1 MKQRLGIIRY
11 NLGVLVDKPERPAL
25 VWMMLGTVLV
35 SLADTA
41 SILLVAPLAQ
51 AMTGQWRSGAAGYA
65 AELLGVNTQGELVAA
80 LAGAVIIGF
89 IVKDLLSILVQW
101 WSLKVSSNLRYK
113 SAIEISEYYLRL
125 PYSKH
130 AYLGLAVIL
139 NKSGQNVTMAY
150 SGYLF
155 GTITLATQ
163 IFAVVSVVGALLIAA
178 PVATAI
184 LALFIGLFGWLF
196 LRKVRP
202 LNERLGAE
210 EVAANER
217 SFRACFDAFGTIKE
231 TQLRNA
237 YDFYLER
244 IDEASAKLRDI
255 SIQKG
260 FIASLP
266 KQLIEIVFML
276 ALAIV
281 FAFTAFVGDSQSLL
295 SSMAVLLAAAFRVLP
310 TAAGMLGTLAT
321 IRQAEPATREFI
333 ASKLAARSQIKSME
347 IVSREEVTPLVLR
360 KELEVRDVHFRYD
373 DDAPEVLKGVDLRIP
388 FGTKAAFV
396 GSSGA
401 GKSTL
406 LDLLMGLQVPTS
418 GEILIDG
425 ADMRENIYGWQSN
438 IGVVPQNVFITDRT
452 IAENIAFDQR
462 REDIDPE
469 RVREA
474 LEGARLWE
482 FVSSQPEG
490 IWSEF
495 GEQGRRLSGGQL
507 QRVGIARALYRR
519 PNLLILDEATSAL
532 DNETEA
538 EIAETIDN
546 LSGKITVIIVAHR
559 LSTIRNADQIVF
571 LANGVVDGIGSF
583 IELQER
589 SEGFRNLVKLA
600 ALEQA

>member
-1 MKQRLGIIRY
+1 MKQRLGIMRHT
-11 NLGVLVDKPERPAL
+11 LGVLVDKPERPAL
-25 VWMMLGTVLV
+25 IWMLLGTIVV

-51 AMTGQWRSGAAGYA
+51 AMTGQWRSGSAGYA
-65 AELLGVNTQGELVAA
+65 AELLGTKSQGELVAT
-80 LAGAVIIGF
+80 LGGAVIVGF
-89 IVKDLLSILVQW
+89 ILKDLLSIVVQW
-101 WSLKVSSNLRYK
+101 WTLKVSCDLCYK
-113 SAIEISEYYLRL
+113 NAIEINEYYLRL

-139 NKSGQNVTMAY
+139 NKSGQNVTLAY
-150 SGYLF
+150 TGYLF
-155 GTITLATQ
+155 GIITLVTQ

-178 PVATAI
+178 PLATII
-184 LALFIGLFGWLF
+184 LALFVSLFGWLF
-196 LRKVRP
+196 LRKVRT

-210 EVAANER
+210 ELAARER
-217 SFRACFDAFGTIKE
+217 SFKAAFDAFGTIKE

-237 YDFYLER
+237 YDFYLESVAEV
-244 IDEASAKLRDI
+244 EAKRRDI
-255 SIQKG
+255 TIQKG
-260 FIASLP
+260 VISSLP

-281 FAFTAFVGDSQSLL
+281 FAFVSFFGGSQSLL

-310 TAAGMLGTLAT
+310 TAAAMLGTLTT
-321 IRQAEPATREFI
+321 IRHAESATRDFI
-333 ASKLAARSQIKSME
+333 ASKQAARSQREHMQ
-347 IVSREEVTPLVLR
+347 IVSRDEVTPLVLR

-373 DDAPEVLKGVDLRIP
+373 DDAPEVLKGVDLHIP

-438 IGVVPQNVFITDRT
+438 IGVVPQKVFITDRT

-571 LANGVVDGIGSF
+571 LANGVVDGVGSF
-583 IELQER
+583 TELQER

>member
-1 MKQRLGIIRY
+1 
-11 NLGVLVDKPERPAL
+11 
-25 VWMMLGTVLV
+25 
-35 SLADTA
+35 
-41 SILLVAPLAQ
+41 
-51 AMTGQWRSGAAGYA
+51 MTGQWRSGTAGYA
-65 AELLGVNTQGELVAA
+65 AKLLDVNTQGELVAA

-360 KELEVRDVHFRYD
+360 KELEVRDVRFRYD

-425 ADMRENIYGWQSN
+425 ADMRENIYGWGS
-438 IGVVPQNVFITDRT
+438 
-452 IAENIAFDQR
+452 AS
-462 REDIDPE
+462 E
-469 RVREA
+469 RV
-474 LEGARLWE
+474 
-482 FVSSQPEG
+482 
-490 IWSEF
+490 
-495 GEQGRRLSGGQL
+495 
-507 QRVGIARALYRR
+507 YY
-519 PNLLILDEATSAL
+519 
-532 DNETEA
+532 
-538 EIAETIDN
+538 
-546 LSGKITVIIVAHR
+546 
-559 LSTIRNADQIVF
+559 
-571 LANGVVDGIGSF
+571 
-583 IELQER
+583 
-589 SEGFRNLVKLA
+589 
-600 ALEQA
+600 

>member
-1 MKQRLGIIRY
+1 
-11 NLGVLVDKPERPAL
+11 
-25 VWMMLGTVLV
+25 
-35 SLADTA
+35 
-41 SILLVAPLAQ
+41 
-51 AMTGQWRSGAAGYA
+51 MTGQWRSGTAGYA

-260 FIASLP
+260 CIASLP

-360 KELEVRDVHFRYD
+360 KDLEVRDVRFRYD
-373 DDAPEVLKGVDLRIP
+373 DDAPEVLKGVNLRIP

-452 IAENIAFDQR
+452 IA
-462 REDIDPE
+462 E

-583 IELQER
+583 IELQEC